1 MRLKLIAFVI
11 LAMAGTVLA
20 QEPAMPKPAER
31 QRAVTSEDGGQ
42 AFTLEQSS
50 APLSEG
56 VTPGTS
62 VVSELQQHSI
72 FLGGGWASPAM
83 RARET
88 RLNNLLANVQDQTQL
103 NEIDEAGIKNRFA
116 PTSSLEKLEIAG
128 DGNITDL
135 QIQSLLADMIK
146 EGTLPEPSAGAIY
159 VVFLDRGLNSTLG
172 SLIAGKHYAAYHA
185 FFNITGARIHYAVI
199 PFQSDSKAA
208 SQIALRTLMI
218 AALNPTGSTSN

>member
-1 MRLKLIAFVI
+1 MRLKLIALAI
-11 LAMAGTVLA
+11 LALAGTAPA
-20 QEPAMPKPAER
+20 QEPSTPRPAER
-31 QRAVTSEDGGQ
+31 QRAVINEDGGQ
-42 AFTLEQSS
+42 AFPLESS
-50 APLSEG
+50 PAPLSEG
-56 VTPGTS
+56 ATPGTS
-62 VVSELQQHSI
+62 IVVQQYSI
-72 FLGGGWASPAM
+72 FLGSGWASPAL

-88 RLNNLLANVQDQTQL
+88 RLSSLLANIQDQTQL

-135 QIQSLLADMIK
+135 QIQSLLADLIK
-146 EGTLPEPSAGAIY
+146 EGMLPEPSAGAMY

-208 SQIALRTLMI
+208 SQIALRTLMT
-218 AALNPTGSTSN
+218 AVLNPTGSTSN